1 MSSVGPICR
10 ISPSVRPCQPHCG
23 QSRTPS
29 CPNKPLG
36 LANLVITA
44 KIRINASAGEAAA
57 NMTSD
62 MHNAWMD
69 WWMRP
74 VKYLQSSTAAYI
86 STELENRNSI
96 FDLWSIVRGCNLK
109 GNVLFVKAGLWF
121 SCEDMTQVQLSLIV
135 GNRIMD
141 HSWWVPIVHGVVAF
155 LLPFSVSFH
164 QGVKVLLV
172 SFALLAP
179 SGRYDMVDLV
189 RWCDFLHR
197 IR

>member
-29 CPNKPLG
+29 CPNKPLS
-36 LANLVITA
+36 LPNLVITA
-44 KIRINASAGEAAA
+44 KIRINASAGEAVA

-86 STELENRNSI
+86 STEMENRNSI
-96 FDLWSIVRGCNLK
+96 FDLWSIVHGCNLK

-121 SCEDMTQVQLSLIV
+121 LANTWPKYNWVWLSVIELWITHDRSQS
-135 GNRIMD
+135 GT
-141 HSWWVPIVHGVVAF
+141 GVVAF
-155 LLPFSVSFH
+155 LPPFSLIFR
-164 QGVKVLLV
+164 QGVRVL
-172 SFALLAP
+172 
-179 SGRYDMVDLV
+179 
-189 RWCDFLHR
+189 
-197 IR
+197 